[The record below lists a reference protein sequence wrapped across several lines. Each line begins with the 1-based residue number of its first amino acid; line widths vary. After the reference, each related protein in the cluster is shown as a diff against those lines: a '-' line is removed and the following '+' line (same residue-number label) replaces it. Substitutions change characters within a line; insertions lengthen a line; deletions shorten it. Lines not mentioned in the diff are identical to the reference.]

1 MILKEIDTS
10 RDDSNTS
17 SSFLGKGKFSRV
29 IRCKIKE
36 ESRIPS
42 ETPVN
47 SKIKNLQEIDTVHE
61 SDFSPELAVKVV
73 CSLIFLLYQK
83 IFNIF
88 S

>member
-1 MILKEIDTS
+1 MILKEIDTN

-17 SSFLGKGKFSRV
+17 SSFLGKGRFSQV

-42 ETPVN
+42 ETPVY
-47 SKIKNLQEIDTVHE
+47 SKMQNLQETDTFHE

-73 CSLIFLLYQK
+73 FFLISFCIKTCQT
-83 IFNIF
+83 F